1 MPRCVFKLLWDTI
14 AGGSEIFAYVKNLSK
29 NGNHYWVHAHV
40 TPTWDKS
47 GNIVGYHLNRR
58 VPNKTA
64 VAQMEELYLHLLGI
78 EERHSDWRQGME
90 VAGQKLIQTL
100 KKSVAKNL
108 LTVAAK

>member
-47 GNIVGYHLNRR
+47 GNIVGTIRIDASLTRR
-58 VPNKTA
+58 
-64 VAQMEELYLHLLGI
+64 
-78 EERHSDWRQGME
+78 R
-90 VAGQKLIQTL
+90 
-100 KKSVAKNL
+100 
-108 LTVAAK
+108 